1 MFGMG
6 TGDPL
11 RLVTGMVKDFSFWG
25 SFFFFSCLSSLVF
38 LCLLKKDFFSLP
50 LFLTAPLLLYLQ
62 NRIIQ
67 LSLLVF
73 SLLALFF
80 IRSSTLERFSLFGQ
94 ALGLLVSVSLIHYC
108 TYTSDLSNT

>member
-11 RLVTGMVKDFSFWG
+11 RLVTGMVKDFLSG
-25 SFFFFSCLSSLVF
+25 FFL
-38 LCLLKKDFFSLP
+38 FSLP
-50 LFLTAPLLLYLQ
+50 TSVSSKPNNTIITFSFSFRYSLF
-62 NRIIQ
+62 
-67 LSLLVF
+67 S
-73 SLLALFF
+73 F

>member
-11 RLVTGMVKDFSFWG
+11 RLVTGMVKDFLSG
-25 SFFFFSCLSSLVF
+25 FFL
-38 LCLLKKDFFSLP
+38 FSLP
-50 LFLTAPLLLYLQ
+50 TSVSSKPNNTIFTFSFRYSLF
-62 NRIIQ
+62 
-67 LSLLVF
+67 S
-73 SLLALFF
+73 F

-108 TYTSDLSNT
+108 TYTSDLSNS

>member
-1 MFGMG
+1 MG

-25 SFFFFSCLSSLVF
+25 FFFLFFLSLFSSLS
-38 LCLLKKDFFSLP
+38 CLLKKDFFSLP

-80 IRSSTLERFSLFGQ
+80 IRSSTLERSSLFGQ